1 MLYEVSYLGIICSFR
16 IYCAGQID
24 TGGGEE
30 EGFQPALRMQTMQS
44 ALCLRVG

>member
-30 EGFQPALRMQTMQS
+30 RFQPALRMQNMQS
-44 ALCLRVG
+44 ALCLRAG